1 MSSGWRSSG
10 DWHAGLRVWLERS
23 GRAVLGK
30 GRLEL
35 LEGIDRCHSISEAA
49 RQMGM
54 SYRHAWVLVQDMNEA
69 AGEPLVVAAVG
80 GSRGGGTTLTELG
93 REVMLLF
100 KDLQERLRTAASAV
114 MPGLLEQPPSPTIHV
129 AAAISLEEVLGR
141 LLSDFTHDHPQACVR
156 TVFGASDELADNIL
170 SGAPADI
177 FLAADEQQLNRL
189 CAAGA
194 IEPSDRVTLASNS
207 LTVIAAAKDKV
218 TVRRPAD
225 LLRVER
231 IACGKPGSPLGE
243 YSTAYLKKVG
253 LYEDLRQRLLLVD
266 NARMVVSAIHGGR
279 AKAGLVYGSEAC
291 AASDC
296 CVLFR
301 APPSTTPIRFTAGL
315 VRGRQPEA
323 ARGFFAFL
331 TSPIAQQ
338 RFRQCGFLPA
348 C

>member
-1 MSSGWRSSG
+1 MSSEWKSSG
-10 DWHAGLRVWLERS
+10 AWKGGLRIWLERS

-80 GSRGGGTTLTELG
+80 GSHGGGAALTELG
-93 REVMLLF
+93 REVMLVF
-100 KDLQERLRTAASAV
+100 KDFQERLQTTAAGV
-114 MPGLLEQPPSPTIHV
+114 LPGLLQLPSPTIHV

-141 LLSDFTHDHPQACVR
+141 LLPDFTHDHPQVAVR
-156 TVFGASDELADNIL
+156 TVFGASDELADSIL
-170 SGAPADI
+170 SGAPADL

-194 IEPSDRVTLASNS
+194 IEPADRVTLAGNS
-207 LTVIAAAKDKV
+207 LMVIAAVKEKMK
-218 TVRRPAD
+218 VRRPSD

-231 IACGKPGSPLGE
+231 IACAKPGSPLGE
-243 YSTAYLKKVG
+243 YSAAYLKQLG
-253 LYEDLRQRLLLVD
+253 LYEELRQRLLPVD
-266 NARMVVSAIHGGR
+266 NSRMVVAAIHGGR
-279 AKAGLVYGSEAC
+279 AKVGLVYGSEAR
-291 AASDC
+291 AASGC
-296 CVLFR
+296 SVVLR
-301 APPSTTPIRFTAGL
+301 APPATTPIRFTAGL
-315 VRGRQPEA
+315 VRGRQPEV
-323 ARGFFAFL
+323 ARGFFEFL
-331 TSPIAQQ
+331 TSPAAQQ